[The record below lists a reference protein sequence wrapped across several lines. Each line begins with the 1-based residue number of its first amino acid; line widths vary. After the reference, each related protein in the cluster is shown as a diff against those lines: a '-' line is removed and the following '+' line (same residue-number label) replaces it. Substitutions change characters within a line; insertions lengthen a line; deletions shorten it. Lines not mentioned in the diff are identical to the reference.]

1 MKNAIFR
8 VKIDRDRGGIERQVL
23 IPSSHQI
30 KQFFQFTKKKIFNL
44 MMINLSREHEIK
56 LKKKKNRI
64 RELP

>member
-44 MMINLSREHEIK
+44 INLSREHEIK